1 MKKFNKVV
9 DFIAGN
15 MVLLTIIV
23 AVFCLAK
30 PEAVIPFA
38 KVKIGSLS
46 ITNVLLMVIMF
57 GMGITLKADDFKLI
71 LKRPFEVLAGI
82 VGQFADHLVALP
94 CAVGNNNSSDMRLY
108 YSFNICQ
115 ENGRRKRK
123 IRETGLKLI

>member
-1 MKKFNKVV
+1 MKKFDKVV

-15 MVLLTIIV
+15 MVLLNIIV

-30 PEAVIPFA
+30 PEAVISFA

-57 GMGITLKADDFKLI
+57 GMGTTLKADDFKLI

-82 VGQFADHLVALP
+82 V
-94 CAVGNNNSSDMRLY
+94 R
-108 YSFNICQ
+108 
-115 ENGRRKRK
+115 
-123 IRETGLKLI
+123 

>member
-1 MKKFNKVV
+1 
-9 DFIAGN
+9 
-15 MVLLTIIV
+15 MVLLAIIV

-57 GMGITLKADDFKLI
+57 GMGTTLKADDFKLI
-71 LKRPFEVLAGI
+71 LKRHFEVLAGI

-94 CAVGNNNSSDMRLY
+94 CAVATIIHQ
-108 YSFNICQ
+108 ICGSITASIFAKKMDA
-115 ENGRRKRK
+115 ENA
-123 IRETGLKLI
+123 KLGKQA

>member
-23 AVFCLAK
+23 AVFCFAK

-38 KVKIGSLS
+38 KVKIDSLS

-57 GMGITLKADDFKLI
+57 GMGTTLKADDFKLI
-71 LKRPFEVLAGI
+71 LKSPFEVLAGI
-82 VGQFADHLVALP
+82 VG
-94 CAVGNNNSSDMRLY
+94 
-108 YSFNICQ
+108 
-115 ENGRRKRK
+115 
-123 IRETGLKLI
+123 

>member
-30 PEAVIPFA
+30 PEAVIPFV

-46 ITNVLLMVIMF
+46 ITNVLFMVIMF
-57 GMGITLKADDFKLI
+57 GMGTTLKADDFKLI

-82 VGQFADHLVALP
+82 VG
-94 CAVGNNNSSDMRLY
+94 
-108 YSFNICQ
+108 
-115 ENGRRKRK
+115 
-123 IRETGLKLI
+123 

>member
-1 MKKFNKVV
+1 MKKFNEVV

-15 MVLLTIIV
+15 MALLTIIV

-57 GMGITLKADDFKLI
+57 GMGTTLKADDFKLI
-71 LKRPFEVLAGI
+71 LKRPFEVFRYSRSVCRPSRCTSL
-82 VGQFADHLVALP
+82 
-94 CAVGNNNSSDMRLY
+94 CCGNNNSSDMWLY
-108 YSFNICQ
+108 YSLNICQ
-115 ENGRRKRK
+115 KDGCGKCK
-123 IRETGLKLI
+123 IRKTGLKLI